1 MVSRESIVQQGAVKW
16 FNLQY
21 PQYRGL
27 LVHIPNEGRR
37 TIKVINGRPVCIGGA
52 KLKAEG
58 LVKGAADL
66 VLFIPNKYFHGLCL
80 ETKVELFDYSSG
92 KEKKTKTYQSPE
104 QKEWQALVE
113 SQGYRYEVYRNIDE
127 FRKIVLESLDIDILP
142 PLKRVGFLDASV

>member
-127 FRKIVLESLDIDILP
+127 FRKIVLEYLDS
-142 PLKRVGFLDASV
+142 KQ

>member
-80 ETKVELFDYSSG
+80 ETKVELFDYSTG
-92 KEKKTKTYQSPE
+92 KEKKTKTYQSSE

-127 FRKIVLESLDIDILP
+127 FRKIVLEYMDS
-142 PLKRVGFLDASV
+142 KQ

>member
-37 TIKVINGRPVCIGGA
+37 TIKVINGKPVCIGGA

-127 FRKIVLESLDIDILP
+127 FRKIVLEYLDS
-142 PLKRVGFLDASV
+142 KQ

>member
-80 ETKVELFDYSSG
+80 ETKVELFDYSTG

-113 SQGYRYEVYRNIDE
+113 SQGYQYEVYRNIDE
-127 FRKIVLESLDIDILP
+127 FRKIVLEYMDS
-142 PLKRVGFLDASV
+142 KQ

>member
-58 LVKGAADL
+58 LVKGASDL
-66 VLFIPNKYFHGLCL
+66 VLFVPNKFFHGLCL
-80 ETKVELFDYSSG
+80 ETKVELFDYSTG

-127 FRKIVLESLDIDILP
+127 FRKIVLEYLDC
-142 PLKRVGFLDASV
+142 KQ

>member
-37 TIKVINGRPVCIGGA
+37 TIKVINGRPVCVGGA

-127 FRKIVLESLDIDILP
+127 FRKIVLEYLDS
-142 PLKRVGFLDASV
+142 KQ

>member
-104 QKEWQALVE
+104 QREWQALVE

-127 FRKIVLESLDIDILP
+127 FRKIVLEYLDS
-142 PLKRVGFLDASV
+142 KQ

>member
-37 TIKVINGRPVCIGGA
+37 TIKVINGRPVCVGGA

-58 LVKGAADL
+58 MVKGAADL
-66 VLFIPNKYFHGLCL
+66 VLFVPNKYFHGLCL
-80 ETKVELFDYSSG
+80 ETKVELYDYSTG

-127 FRKIVLESLDIDILP
+127 FRKIVLEYLDS
-142 PLKRVGFLDASV
+142 KQ

>member
-1 MVSRESIVQQGAVKW
+1 MQQGAVKW

-66 VLFIPNKYFHGLCL
+66 VLFVPNKYFHGLCL

-127 FRKIVLESLDIDILP
+127 FRKIILEYMDS
-142 PLKRVGFLDASV
+142 KQ

>member
-1 MVSRESIVQQGAVKW
+1 MQQGAVKW

-37 TIKVINGRPVCIGGA
+37 TTKVIKGRPVCVGGA

-66 VLFIPNKYFHGLCL
+66 VLFVPNKYFHALCL

-127 FRKIVLESLDIDILP
+127 FRKIVLEYLDS
-142 PLKRVGFLDASV
+142 KQ

>member
-1 MVSRESIVQQGAVKW
+1 MQQGAVKW

-80 ETKVELFDYSSG
+80 ETKVELFNYSTG

-127 FRKIVLESLDIDILP
+127 FRKIVLEYMDS
-142 PLKRVGFLDASV
+142 KQ

>member
-37 TIKVINGRPVCIGGA
+37 TIKVINGKPVCIGGA

-80 ETKVELFDYSSG
+80 ETKVELLNYSNG

-127 FRKIVLESLDIDILP
+127 FRKIVLEYMDS
-142 PLKRVGFLDASV
+142 KQ

>member
-37 TIKVINGRPVCIGGA
+37 TIKVINGRPVCVGGA

-66 VLFIPNKYFHGLCL
+66 VLFVPNKFFHGLCL

-127 FRKIVLESLDIDILP
+127 FRKIVMEYLDCN
-142 PLKRVGFLDASV
+142 S

>member
-80 ETKVELFDYSSG
+80 ETKVELFDYSTG
-92 KEKKTKTYQSPE
+92 KEKKTRTYQSSE

-127 FRKIVLESLDIDILP
+127 FRKIVLEYMDS
-142 PLKRVGFLDASV
+142 KQ

>member
-37 TIKVINGRPVCIGGA
+37 TIKVINGRPVCVGGA

-66 VLFIPNKYFHGLCL
+66 VLFVPNKYFHGLCL

-92 KEKKTKTYQSPE
+92 KAKKTKTYQSPE

-127 FRKIVLESLDIDILP
+127 FRKIVLGYLD
-142 PLKRVGFLDASV
+142 SEQ

>member
-37 TIKVINGRPVCIGGA
+37 TIKVINGRPVCTGGA

-58 LVKGAADL
+58 MVKGAADL
-66 VLFIPNKYFHGLCL
+66 VLFIPNKFFHGLCL
-80 ETKVELFDYSSG
+80 ETKVELFDYSTG

-127 FRKIVLESLDIDILP
+127 FRKIVLEYLDS
-142 PLKRVGFLDASV
+142 KQ

>member
-58 LVKGAADL
+58 MVKGAADL
-66 VLFIPNKYFHGLCL
+66 VLFIPNKFFHGLCL
-80 ETKVELFDYSSG
+80 ETKVELFDYSTG

-127 FRKIVLESLDIDILP
+127 FRKIVLEYMDS
-142 PLKRVGFLDASV
+142 KQ

>member
-37 TIKVINGRPVCIGGA
+37 TIKVINGRPVCVGGA

-66 VLFIPNKYFHGLCL
+66 VLFVPNKYFHALCL

-127 FRKIVLESLDIDILP
+127 FRKIVLGYLD
-142 PLKRVGFLDASV
+142 SEQ

>member
-66 VLFIPNKYFHGLCL
+66 VLFVPNKYFHGLCL
-80 ETKVELFDYSSG
+80 ETKVELYDYSTG

-127 FRKIVLESLDIDILP
+127 FRKIVLEYMDS
-142 PLKRVGFLDASV
+142 KQ

>member
-58 LVKGAADL
+58 LVKGASDL
-66 VLFIPNKYFHGLCL
+66 VLFIPNKFFHGLCL
-80 ETKVELFDYSSG
+80 ATKVELFDYSTG

-127 FRKIVLESLDIDILP
+127 FRKIVLEYLD
-142 PLKRVGFLDASV
+142 SEQ

>member
-27 LVHIPNEGRR
+27 LVHIPNEGIR

-52 KLKAEG
+52 RLKAEG
-58 LVKGAADL
+58 MVKGAADL
-66 VLFIPNKYFHGLCL
+66 VLFVPNKYFHALCL
-80 ETKVELFDYSSG
+80 ETKVELFDYSTG

-127 FRKIVLESLDIDILP
+127 FRKIVLGYLD
-142 PLKRVGFLDASV
+142 SEQ

>member
-1 MVSRESIVQQGAVKW
+1 MVSRESIVQQGAVNW

-52 KLKAEG
+52 RLKAEG
-58 LVKGAADL
+58 MVKGAADL
-66 VLFIPNKYFHGLCL
+66 VLFVPNKYFHALCL
-80 ETKVELFDYSSG
+80 ETKVELFDYSTG

-104 QKEWQALVE
+104 QKEWQTLVE

-127 FRKIVLESLDIDILP
+127 FRNIVLEYLDS
-142 PLKRVGFLDASV
+142 KQ

>member
-1 MVSRESIVQQGAVKW
+1 MQQGAVKW

-37 TIKVINGRPVCIGGA
+37 TIKVIKGRPVLVGGA

-66 VLFIPNKYFHGLCL
+66 VLFVPNKYFHGLCL
-80 ETKVELFDYSSG
+80 ETKVELFDYSTG

-127 FRKIVLESLDIDILP
+127 FRKIVLGYLD
-142 PLKRVGFLDASV
+142 SEQ

>member
-37 TIKVINGRPVCIGGA
+37 TIKVINAKPVCIGGA

-66 VLFIPNKYFHGLCL
+66 VLFVPNKYFHALCL

-127 FRKIVLESLDIDILP
+127 FRKIVLEYLDS
-142 PLKRVGFLDASV
+142 KQ

>member
-37 TIKVINGRPVCIGGA
+37 TIKVINGKPVCIGGA

-80 ETKVELFDYSSG
+80 ETKVELFNYSTG

-127 FRKIVLESLDIDILP
+127 FRKIVLEYLDS
-142 PLKRVGFLDASV
+142 KQ

>member
-37 TIKVINGRPVCIGGA
+37 TIKVIKGRPVCIGGA

-80 ETKVELFDYSSG
+80 ETKVELFDYSTG
-92 KEKKTKTYQSPE
+92 KEKKTKTYQSPD

-113 SQGYRYEVYRNIDE
+113 SQDYRYEVYRNIDE
-127 FRKIVLESLDIDILP
+127 FRKIVLEYLDS
-142 PLKRVGFLDASV
+142 KQ

>member
-66 VLFIPNKYFHGLCL
+66 VLFVPNKYFHGLCL
-80 ETKVELFDYSSG
+80 ETKVELFDYSTG

-104 QKEWQALVE
+104 QKEWQTLVE

-127 FRKIVLESLDIDILP
+127 FRKIVLEYMDS
-142 PLKRVGFLDASV
+142 KQ

>member
-66 VLFIPNKYFHGLCL
+66 VLFVPNKYFHGLCL
-80 ETKVELFDYSSG
+80 ETKVELFDYSTG

-127 FRKIVLESLDIDILP
+127 FRKIVLGYLD
-142 PLKRVGFLDASV
+142 SEQ

>member
-66 VLFIPNKYFHGLCL
+66 VLFVPNKYFHALCL

-127 FRKIVLESLDIDILP
+127 FRKIVLEYMDS
-142 PLKRVGFLDASV
+142 KE

>member
-66 VLFIPNKYFHGLCL
+66 VLFIPNKFFHGLCL
-80 ETKVELFDYSSG
+80 ETKVELFDYSTG

-127 FRKIVLESLDIDILP
+127 FRKIVLEYMDS
-142 PLKRVGFLDASV
+142 KQ

>member
-1 MVSRESIVQQGAVKW
+1 MQQGAVKW

-37 TIKVINGRPVCIGGA
+37 TIKVINGRPVCVGGA

-66 VLFIPNKYFHGLCL
+66 VLFVPNKFFHGLCL
-80 ETKVELFDYSSG
+80 ETKVELFDYSTG

-127 FRKIVLESLDIDILP
+127 FRKIVLEYLDCN
-142 PLKRVGFLDASV
+142 S

>member
-1 MVSRESIVQQGAVKW
+1 MQQGAVKW

-66 VLFIPNKYFHGLCL
+66 VLFIPNKFFHGLCL
-80 ETKVELFDYSSG
+80 ETKVELFDYSTG

-127 FRKIVLESLDIDILP
+127 FRKIVLEYLDN
-142 PLKRVGFLDASV
+142 KQ

>member
-1 MVSRESIVQQGAVKW
+1 MQQGAVKW

-27 LVHIPNEGRR
+27 RVRVPSEGRR

-58 LVKGAADL
+58 LVKGASDL
-66 VLFIPNKYFHGLCL
+66 VLFVPNKDYHALCL
-80 ETKVELFDYSSG
+80 ETKIKRVILNDNS
-92 KEKKTKTYQSPE
+92 KRVQKTYQAPE
-104 QKEWQALVE
+104 QREWQALVE

-127 FRKIVLESLDIDILP
+127 FRKIVLEYMDS
-142 PLKRVGFLDASV
+142 KQ

>member
-58 LVKGAADL
+58 MVKGAADL
-66 VLFIPNKYFHGLCL
+66 VLFIPNKFFHGLCL
-80 ETKVELFDYSSG
+80 ETKVELFDYSTG

-127 FRKIVLESLDIDILP
+127 FRKIVLEYLDS
-142 PLKRVGFLDASV
+142 KQ

>member
-1 MVSRESIVQQGAVKW
+1 MQQGAVKW

-37 TIKVINGRPVCIGGA
+37 TIKVINGKPVCIGGA

-66 VLFIPNKYFHGLCL
+66 VLFIPNKYFYGLCL

-127 FRKIVLESLDIDILP
+127 FRKIVLEYMDS
-142 PLKRVGFLDASV
+142 KQ

>member
-1 MVSRESIVQQGAVKW
+1 MQQGAVKW

-37 TIKVINGRPVCIGGA
+37 TIKVINGRPVCVGGA

-66 VLFIPNKYFHGLCL
+66 VLFVPNKYFHGLCL
-80 ETKVELFDYSSG
+80 ETKVELFDYSTG

-127 FRKIVLESLDIDILP
+127 FRKIVLGYLD
-142 PLKRVGFLDASV
+142 SEQ

>member
-66 VLFIPNKYFHGLCL
+66 VLFIPNKFFHGLCL
-80 ETKVELFDYSSG
+80 ETKVELFDYSTG

-127 FRKIVLESLDIDILP
+127 FRKIVLEYLDS
-142 PLKRVGFLDASV
+142 KQ

>member
-37 TIKVINGRPVCIGGA
+37 TIKVINGRPVCVGGA

-66 VLFIPNKYFHGLCL
+66 VLFVPNKYFHGLCL
-80 ETKVELFDYSSG
+80 ETKVELFDYSTG

-127 FRKIVLESLDIDILP
+127 FRKIILEYLDS
-142 PLKRVGFLDASV
+142 KQ

>member
-1 MVSRESIVQQGAVKW
+1 MQQGAVKW

-37 TIKVINGRPVCIGGA
+37 TIKVINGRPVCVGGA

-80 ETKVELFDYSSG
+80 ETKVELFDYSTG

-127 FRKIVLESLDIDILP
+127 FRKIVLGYLD
-142 PLKRVGFLDASV
+142 SEQ